1 MTNRHAMLLYR
12 DPREHGSACAQY
24 LTADAPGDAAAL
36 VAVTRP
42 HASSLRPRLNG
53 RNGQVRWSEL
63 SSTGADPGRVIS
75 MIRMFALEN
84 AGRPLRVVQDV
95 GWLDRPHEDLSEAI
109 RYETLLCD
117 ALSGSAVEVLC
128 GYDARLDSALLAAAE
143 QAHSVVLE
151 DGSRRA
157 AAAGQT
163 AQAPVTAAPPLS
175 DPPPGAEAITF
186 RADQAAVRG
195 FALAAGLRAGLSRSR
210 ITDLVL
216 AIGELAGNTL
226 LHTDGTGTA
235 TIWATD
241 EEVIGQIHDSG
252 QITDRLAGTLRP
264 DPTAPGTR
272 RGLWLVHQVSD
283 LVQVRS
289 GPAGTTIRVHL
300 RLPGRRVT
308 G

>member
-24 LTADAPGDAAAL
+24 LTADAPADAAAL

-42 HASSLRPRLNG
+42 HASSLRPR
-53 RNGQVRWSEL
+53 
-63 SSTGADPGRVIS
+63 
-75 MIRMFALEN
+75 
-84 AGRPLRVVQDV
+84 QDV

-151 DGSRRA
+151 AGLRRA
-157 AAAGQT
+157 AATGQA
-163 AQAPVTAAPPLS
+163 AQAPVPAAPPLS

-210 ITDLVL
+210 ITD
-216 AIGELAGNTL
+216 
-226 LHTDGTGTA
+226 
-235 TIWATD
+235 
-241 EEVIGQIHDSG
+241 
-252 QITDRLAGTLRP
+252 RLAGTLRP
-264 DPTAPGTR
+264 DPSAPGTR

-300 RLPGRRVT
+300 RLPGRRGT